1 MRKSFRHV
9 TCEKTRVLVLRKT
22 HLKKHY
28 VQRRSLIKLSIT
40 KMVQRCVEFVE
51 EMAKDQSLHEP
62 YVALMECLRTNTDG
76 KIYVENERAR
86 LTLRLALLKEK
97 NGWY

>member
-1 MRKSFRHV
+1 M
-9 TCEKTRVLVLRKT
+9 
-22 HLKKHY
+22 
-28 VQRRSLIKLSIT
+28 IKLSIT

-97 NGWY
+97 NGWYYSEDNYKSRKSYQ

>member
-1 MRKSFRHV
+1 
-9 TCEKTRVLVLRKT
+9 
-22 HLKKHY
+22 
-28 VQRRSLIKLSIT
+28 
-40 KMVQRCVEFVE
+40 MVQRCVEFVE

-97 NGWY
+97 NGWYYSFRFFENTAIYRTLSNRGYRVLVKSYKSIFYVLK

>member
-1 MRKSFRHV
+1 
-9 TCEKTRVLVLRKT
+9 
-22 HLKKHY
+22 
-28 VQRRSLIKLSIT
+28 
-40 KMVQRCVEFVE
+40 MVQRCVEFVE

-97 NGWY
+97 NGWYYSFRFSRISRLTGRSLIGDTEF